1 MKIKDLK
8 QIRNFCII
16 AHIDHGKSTLADRML
31 QFTGAITERD
41 FKNQLL
47 DSMDLEREH
56 GITIK
61 ASAVRLKY
69 KAKDKSDYLLNLI
82 DTPGHV
88 DFTYEVSKSIG
99 ACEGAV
105 LLVDAAQGVQ
115 AQTVANLYLAKE
127 HNLTIIPVI
136 NKIDLPS
143 ADVDRVKSQIRDI
156 LGIDED
162 DIVLTSAKEGIG
174 TEDIIERI
182 IRDVPPPEGDDN
194 KPLQALVF
202 DSQYDPYKGVMVYVK
217 VVNGKFAAGM
227 NIKLMQANKNFE
239 LLELGVFT
247 PGMHKVSSLTA
258 GMVGYIAANI
268 RNPKH
273 VIAGDTVTD
282 PEHAADKPLPGYK
295 KVRPMVYSGIYPV
308 NTADFENLRDA
319 IEKLQLSDSS
329 FVAEQESSTSMGFG
343 FRCGFLGLLHMQ
355 IVQERLER
363 EYGLDLVLTT
373 PGVVYRV
380 KKTNGEVIE
389 LENPTKLP
397 PPTEIEEI
405 AEPFVEATMIVP
417 AESLGSLME
426 LSQQRRG
433 IYISTE
439 YLSTERARLIYYF
452 PLSEIIVDF
461 YDKLKSLTQGY
472 GSLDYEFIDYQANKL
487 VKLDILL
494 NGEPCDALS
503 SIVFNDKATIKG
515 RAVAQKLKELIPKQM
530 FQVAIQAAIGTQ
542 IVARETVTALKKN
555 VTSKCYGGD
564 ITRKRKLWAK
574 QKEGKKRLKQIGRV
588 QVPQEA
594 FLAVLKI

>member
-69 KAKDKSDYLLNLI
+69 KAKDKSEYLLNLI

-439 YLSTERARLIYYF
+439 YLSTERARLIYFF

>member
-69 KAKDKSDYLLNLI
+69 KAKDKSEYLLNLI

-182 IRDVPPPEGDDN
+182 IRDVPPPEGDAN

-217 VVNGKFAAGM
+217 VVNGKFTPGM

-405 AEPFVEATMIVP
+405 AEPFVEAIMIVP

-555 VTSKCYGGD
+555 VASKCYGGD

>member
-8 QIRNFCII
+8 KIRNFCII

-69 KAKDKSDYLLNLI
+69 KAKDKSEYLLNLI

-99 ACEGAV
+99 ACEGAI

-156 LGIDED
+156 LGIDEEN
-162 DIVLTSAKEGIG
+162 IVLTSAKEGIG
-174 TEDIIERI
+174 TEEIIERI
-182 IRDVPPPEGDDN
+182 IKDIPPPEGDAD

-217 VVNGKFAAGM
+217 VVNGQFTPNM
-227 NIKLMQANKNFE
+227 NIKLMQAHKKFE
-239 LLELGVFT
+239 LLELGIFT
-247 PGMHKVSSLTA
+247 PGMHKVSMLSA

-282 PEHAADKPLPGYK
+282 PEYAASKPLPGYK

-329 FVAEQESSTSMGFG
+329 FQAEQESSTSMGYG

-373 PGVVYRV
+373 PGVVYRI

-405 AEPFVEATMIVP
+405 AEPFVEAQMIVP

-426 LSQQRRG
+426 LSKQRRG

-515 RAVAQKLKELIPKQM
+515 RAVAKKLKELIPKQM

-542 IVARETVTALKKN
+542 IIARETVTALKKN

-594 FLAVLKI
+594 FLALLKI

>member
-1 MKIKDLK
+1 M
-8 QIRNFCII
+8 
-16 AHIDHGKSTLADRML
+16 
-31 QFTGAITERD
+31 
-41 FKNQLL
+41 
-47 DSMDLEREH
+47 
-56 GITIK
+56 
-61 ASAVRLKY
+61 
-69 KAKDKSDYLLNLI
+69 
-82 DTPGHV
+82 
-88 DFTYEVSKSIG
+88 
-99 ACEGAV
+99 
-105 LLVDAAQGVQ
+105 
-115 AQTVANLYLAKE
+115 
-127 HNLTIIPVI
+127 
-136 NKIDLPS
+136 
-143 ADVDRVKSQIRDI
+143 
-156 LGIDED
+156 
-162 DIVLTSAKEGIG
+162 
-174 TEDIIERI
+174 
-182 IRDVPPPEGDDN
+182 
-194 KPLQALVF
+194 
-202 DSQYDPYKGVMVYVK
+202 
-217 VVNGKFAAGM
+217 
-227 NIKLMQANKNFE
+227 
-239 LLELGVFT
+239 
-247 PGMHKVSSLTA
+247 
-258 GMVGYIAANI
+258 GY
-268 RNPKH
+268 
-273 VIAGDTVTD
+273 
-282 PEHAADKPLPGYK
+282 
-295 KVRPMVYSGIYPV
+295 
-308 NTADFENLRDA
+308 
-319 IEKLQLSDSS
+319 
-329 FVAEQESSTSMGFG
+329 G

-373 PGVVYRV
+373 PGVVYRI

-405 AEPFVEATMIVP
+405 AEPFVEAQMIIP

-426 LSQQRRG
+426 LSKQRRG

-503 SIVFNDKATIKG
+503 SIVFNDKAVIKG

-542 IVARETVTALKKN
+542 IIARETVTALKKN

>member
-1 MKIKDLK
+1 
-8 QIRNFCII
+8 
-16 AHIDHGKSTLADRML
+16 
-31 QFTGAITERD
+31 
-41 FKNQLL
+41 
-47 DSMDLEREH
+47 
-56 GITIK
+56 
-61 ASAVRLKY
+61 
-69 KAKDKSDYLLNLI
+69 
-82 DTPGHV
+82 
-88 DFTYEVSKSIG
+88 
-99 ACEGAV
+99 
-105 LLVDAAQGVQ
+105 
-115 AQTVANLYLAKE
+115 
-127 HNLTIIPVI
+127 
-136 NKIDLPS
+136 
-143 ADVDRVKSQIRDI
+143 
-156 LGIDED
+156 
-162 DIVLTSAKEGIG
+162 
-174 TEDIIERI
+174 
-182 IRDVPPPEGDDN
+182 
-194 KPLQALVF
+194 
-202 DSQYDPYKGVMVYVK
+202 MVYVK
-217 VVNGKFAAGM
+217 VVNGKFTPGM

-405 AEPFVEATMIVP
+405 AEPFVEAIMIVP

-439 YLSTERARLIYYF
+439 YLSTERARLIYFF

-555 VTSKCYGGD
+555 VASKCYGGD

>member
-405 AEPFVEATMIVP
+405 AEPFVEAIMIVP

>member
-8 QIRNFCII
+8 KIRNFCII

-69 KAKDKSDYLLNLI
+69 KAKDKSEYLLNLI

-99 ACEGAV
+99 ACEGAI

-156 LGIDED
+156 LGIDEEN
-162 DIVLTSAKEGIG
+162 IVLTSAKEGIG

-182 IRDVPPPEGDDN
+182 IKDIPPPKGDAD

-217 VVNGKFAAGM
+217 VVNGQFKPNM
-227 NIKLMQANKNFE
+227 NIKLMQAHKNFE
-239 LLELGVFT
+239 LLELGIFT
-247 PGMHKVSSLTA
+247 PGMHKVSMLSA

-282 PEHAADKPLPGYK
+282 PEYAASKPLPGYK

-329 FVAEQESSTSMGFG
+329 FQAEQESSTSMGYG

-373 PGVVYRV
+373 PGVVYRI

-405 AEPFVEATMIVP
+405 AEPFVEAQMIIP

-426 LSQQRRG
+426 LSKQRRG

-503 SIVFNDKATIKG
+503 SIVFNDKAVIKG

-542 IVARETVTALKKN
+542 IIARETVTALKKN